1 MNPPFQLASFFV
13 AFVKRNST
21 PGKDC
26 LEKKQ
31 NIFNKKMEHIL
42 CSAESAPLLIVWS
55 FLMFFSHRHGGHWEA
70 KLDMISSIV
79 VATSD
84 LDISVQ
90 SQTKVLRTQ
99 LYEVIDAL
107 QISRAVLNRSE
118 GRLRSKPPPMWSL
131 ERGVRSQPGTLLGVS
146 PLFTPS
152 FPSNP
157 SSPIKKLPNKKAPQ
171 SKSSLIKKLPN
182 QKAP

>member
-1 MNPPFQLASFFV
+1 
-13 AFVKRNST
+13 
-21 PGKDC
+21 
-26 LEKKQ
+26 
-31 NIFNKKMEHIL
+31 
-42 CSAESAPLLIVWS
+42 
-55 FLMFFSHRHGGHWEA
+55 MFFSHRHGGHWEA